1 MVPALGPLTLG
12 MAAASFAASAA
23 GGAIAI
29 RLAHRLGVV
38 DVPNER
44 SSHSVPTPRMGGVPM
59 VAAAALAT
67 ACWAVL
73 AGDGTFFHRGLVTT
87 GLFALSMACLGFWDD
102 LSALPPWSRLP
113 VQLACAGL
121 ALWSA
126 ASLFPWVV
134 EHRPIALLLL
144 GTVSAILWVAW
155 MVNLYN
161 FMDGIDG
168 LAGGQATVSSLF
180 FFLLFAWYGEAGWA
194 AANLIV
200 AAASAGFLLHNWPP
214 ARVFMG
220 DTGSAFLGA
229 FYGIQSVVASAATP
243 VAFPVLVIPFAN
255 FILDTSSTLVRRIC
269 RGERLTQA
277 HRSHFYQRLTS
288 AGMSHG
294 RVTALELAAAAVS
307 CAGAAW
313 FQSSGSAGRSMIL
326 AVLLAGYFCAEA
338 WLSRTQRRQSAGFG
352 I

>member
-1 MVPALGPLTLG
+1 
-12 MAAASFAASAA
+12 
-23 GGAIAI
+23 
-29 RLAHRLGVV
+29 
-38 DVPNER
+38 
-44 SSHSVPTPRMGGVPM
+44 M
-59 VAAAALAT
+59 VAAIVLAM
-67 ACWAVL
+67 ACWAFL
-73 AGDGTFFHRGLVTT
+73 ADGGGSSHKGLATT
-87 GLFALSMACLGFWDD
+87 VLFALSMAFLGFWDD
-102 LSALPPWSRLP
+102 LSGLSPRVRLP

-126 ASLFPWVV
+126 GSLLPWVA
-134 EHRPIALLLL
+134 ERRPVALLFL

-180 FFLLFAWYGEAGWA
+180 FFLLFAWYGEVGWA
-194 AANLIV
+194 AANLMV

-229 FYGIQSVVASAATP
+229 FYGMQSVIAPWATP
-243 VAFPVLVIPFAN
+243 VSFPVLVLPFAG
-255 FILDTSSTLVRRIC
+255 FILDTSSTLVRRVC
-269 RGERLTQA
+269 RGERWSQA

-294 RVTALELAAAAVS
+294 RVTVLELAAAAVS
-307 CAGAAW
+307 CAGAAG
-313 FQSSGSAGRSMIL
+313 FQFSGSAGRSMIV
-326 AVLLAGYFCAEA
+326 AGLLAAYIAGEA
-338 WLSRTQRRQSAGFG
+338 WFSRAQRRQSAGFG